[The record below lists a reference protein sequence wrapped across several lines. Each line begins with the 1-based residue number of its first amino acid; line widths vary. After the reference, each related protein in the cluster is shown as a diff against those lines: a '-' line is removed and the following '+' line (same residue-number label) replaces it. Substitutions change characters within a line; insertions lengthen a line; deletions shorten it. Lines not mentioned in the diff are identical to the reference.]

1 MFISF
6 EGTEGVGKST
16 LIAYL
21 HDYFQQHQHTVVLTR
36 EPGGT
41 LLAEK
46 IRDVVL
52 DVHDEVV
59 NANTELL
66 LMYASRVQHISQVIQ
81 PALVAGKTI
90 LCDRFIDASL
100 AYQGFGRGLDLAKI
114 QTLNQTFVEYRPDL
128 TLWLDAPVE
137 IGLQRAVERGKLDRF
152 EQEKVEFFQRVRA
165 GYQHLSE
172 QEPQRIKR
180 IDATLNEQEV
190 LQHALTH
197 IQSLNAV

>member
-16 LIAYL
+16 LIAHL

-41 LLAEK
+41 PLAEK

-90 LCDRFIDASL
+90 LCDRFMDASL
-100 AYQGFGRGLDLAKI
+100 AYQGFGRGLDLTKI

-165 GYQHLSE
+165 GYQYLLE

-190 LQHALTH
+190 LQQALTH